1 MSFIDKNYILRL
13 FLIFGF
19 FCTSLTKNVAQ
30 NGEKVFEFL
39 RFPTS
44 TRTTA
49 LGGNNISIVE
59 PDISMVYQNPALLG
73 PEMDMHLNA
82 SYLLYLADI
91 GLGTASFG
99 KMIDKRSAWGVGVNF
114 MNYGTMDETSSEN
127 VTSGTFS
134 SKDIAINAF
143 YSHDLSEKWRGGVT
157 TKFIYSSFAEYSA
170 TAFGVDVGL
179 SYFDPEKLFSFS
191 LVGSNI
197 GTQLSTYHEE
207 RIAMPWDISA
217 GFSKQLSHAPI
228 RFSVTAV
235 HLKTWKF
242 NKPDVTTNTIIEEEG
257 FGKTFFKHLVLGV
270 DFVPNDNFWVGMGYN
285 IKRAQDMKLIQGN
298 RLGGWSAGAGLNVKK
313 FGFGFAVSN
322 YHPKALTYQFS
333 VNANLSKW
341 R

>member
-1 MSFIDKNYILRL
+1 MNLKHKNPIFLLILMVCL
-13 FLIFGF
+13 LAANSAHVF
-19 FCTSLTKNVAQ
+19 AQ
-30 NGEKVFEFL
+30 NGETVFEFL

-82 SYLLYLADI
+82 SYLFYLADI
-91 GLGTASFG
+91 SLGTASFG
-99 KMIDKRSAWGVGVNF
+99 KMINERSAWGVGVNF
-114 MNYGTMDETSSEN
+114 MNYGTMDETSPEN
-127 VTSGTFS
+127 VKSGTFS
-134 SKDIAINAF
+134 PKDIAVNAF

-157 TKFIYSSFAEYSA
+157 AKFIYSSYAEYSA
-170 TAFGVDVGL
+170 TALGVDVGL
-179 SYFDPEKLFSFS
+179 SYFDPEKLLSFAI
-191 LVGSNI
+191 VGSNI
-197 GTQLSTYHEE
+197 GAQLSTYNEQ
-207 RIAMPWDISA
+207 RVAMPWDISA
-217 GFSKQLSHAPI
+217 GFSKQLPLAPL

-242 NKPDVTTNTIIEEEG
+242 NKPDVNTNTIIEEEG
-257 FGKTFFKHLVLGV
+257 FGKTFFKHLVFGV
-270 DFVPNDNFWVGMGYN
+270 DFVPNNNFWVGIGYN

-322 YHPKALTYQFS
+322 YHPAALTYQFS